1 MCDATPVMFVSF
13 LSVCLFVFCLFV
25 CMFVCLFAC
34 LCVCVFCLF
43 CFIFVFVFVIVL
55 SNDSLKKSYQGEANS
70 CYFMDSLQHCG
81 RQHV

>member
-43 CFIFVFVFVIVL
+43 CFVL
-55 SNDSLKKSYQGEANS
+55 SLSL
-70 CYFMDSLQHCG
+70 SL
-81 RQHV
+81 